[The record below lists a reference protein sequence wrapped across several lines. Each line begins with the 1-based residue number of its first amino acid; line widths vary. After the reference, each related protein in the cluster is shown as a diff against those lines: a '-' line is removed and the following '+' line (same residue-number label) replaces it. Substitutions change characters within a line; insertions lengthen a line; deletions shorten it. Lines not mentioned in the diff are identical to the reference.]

1 MHDHHHEIHLGA
13 AWEPPAPAA
22 ADGRRVWTRRFG
34 RPAGLEPGDRVLF
47 VVTGPAVAAEIA
59 VNAVRLPPL
68 LAGTHRW
75 AEDITPLLRDRNEL
89 AVDLTAAVDV
99 TAAVAVTAAIAV
111 TAASTIEHVPARGPH
126 GRGPLPSAIGIVA
139 LEIVAADHVVRGP
152 ARA

>member
-34 RPAGLEPGDRVLF
+34 RPAGLEPGDRVLL

-89 AVDLTAAVDV
+89 SFDV
-99 TAAVAVTAAIAV
+99 TAAVDV
-111 TAASTIEHVPARGPH
+111 TAASTIEHVPARSPH

>member
-34 RPAGLEPGDRVLF
+34 RPAGLEPGDRVLL

-75 AEDITPLLRDRNEL
+75 AEDITPLLRDRNE
-89 AVDLTAAVDV
+89 VSVSVTAAVD
-99 TAAVAVTAAIAV
+99 VTAAIAV
-111 TAASTIEHVPARGPH
+111 TAASTIEHVPGRGPH

-139 LEIVAADHVVRGP
+139 LEIVAADHLMRGP
-152 ARA
+152 ARV